1 MSSRLT
7 VLALAI
13 AALAT
18 VGAYV
23 ALASRDYAPDST
35 DEDRDPTGCDVAAP
49 KRGSAISGSF
59 GSELTVFVPRREED
73 GVPIGMTQG
82 RRQPDGSIY
91 AKILWRRDPKR
102 AGGRFRVTGRR
113 LDGPGS
119 SLRASLN
126 QDHRKFVPSSLVFS
140 DPGCWRVTARA
151 GDARVRYVVRVI
163 DQATGG

>member
-7 VLALAI
+7 ALALAV

-23 ALASRDYAPDST
+23 AIASRDDEPDGT
-35 DEDRDPTGCDVAAP
+35 GEDRDPTGCDVAAP
-49 KRGSAISGSF
+49 KPGSAISGTF
-59 GSELTVFVPRREED
+59 GSELTVLVPPHEDD
-73 GVPIGMTQG
+73 GVPPGMTQG

-102 AGGRFRVTGRR
+102 ASGRFRVTGRR

-119 SLRASLN
+119 RLRASVN
-126 QDHRKFVPSSLVFS
+126 QDHRKFVPSSLIFS
-140 DPGCWRVTARA
+140 DPGCWAVRARS
-151 GDARVRYVVRVI
+151 GRARVRYVVRVVV
-163 DQATGG
+163 QGRGG